1 MSDGGGD
8 GRDLAFVSYS
18 HADQVW
24 LERLQIWLKP
34 YVHEGQLRIWA
45 DPYIRTGDLWR
56 RDIAGALARS
66 RVGVLLV
73 SQHLAASDFI
83 HEVELPA
90 LRDASRRGLLKLF
103 PIPVT
108 LVGKRHVA
116 ILGLD
121 DVQWARAP
129 EQPLDALGEA
139 ACNQAMVEIV
149 DKLLDLFA
157 SAGME
162 RGEGALAP
170 STRGLPGP
178 PPLEARRSV
187 AALAPLPSGQPGV
200 LHGVPPL
207 PPHFV
212 PRASALAALER
223 ALLEGREQR
232 HGISAVA
239 KTGVHG
245 QGGIGKTVLATALA
259 RDDDV
264 RRAFADGVFWLTVG
278 QEPDLAALQRLLFEM
293 VTGRREEFVSTN
305 LGEVALREALRDKS
319 CLLILDDVW
328 HGAHAAAFD
337 VLGERGRLLVTTRD
351 AGILRALGARAEN
364 VDVLAPGD
372 AKRLIAEWAGVD
384 AEALPVE
391 ADGVAEQCGYVPL
404 ALSLA
409 GAQVAGG
416 TPWTELLAALRAGD
430 LEFLDHAHR
439 SVFKSLSLSVRA
451 LAPADADRCR
461 ELAVFPEDTAVP
473 EGVVLRLWGESGLTR
488 EQAGRLLRSF
498 ADKAL
503 LSLAG
508 DAPDRTVRLHDLQGD
523 YLRLVAR
530 DLATAHAHLL
540 AAHLRLGS
548 VGEKGPARWASLPAG
563 ETYLWRHLFHHL
575 LGAGRSATADALVTS
590 VTWLRAKIA
599 ASGVSALLA
608 DLAFLADRAPSDENR
623 RIEHAL
629 RLEAA
634 WLHGDPGALE
644 GVLYNR
650 LRSAGATAGEIERL
664 TPGLHPRIRLG
675 HPVNLGGERV
685 FRGHSGTVSACAYS
699 SDGTRI
705 LSVSSDR
712 TVREWDRSTGQE
724 LRRFEGHS
732 GSVSACA
739 YSPDGARILSA
750 SDDRTLCEWD
760 RSSGQE
766 LRRFEGHS
774 SLVIACAYSP
784 DGTRILSA
792 SFDGT
797 VREWDRSSGQELRR
811 FEGHSRVVRA
821 CAYAP
826 DGTRILSASEDRTVR
841 EWDRSSGQE
850 ILRFE
855 GHSGWVFACAY
866 SSDGTRILSASGDRT
881 LREWGRSSDQELRHF
896 EGHAGRVTACAYSP
910 NGNRILSASGDET
923 VREWDRS
930 SGQELRRFEGHSD
943 WVWACAY
950 SPDGTRILSASDDR
964 IVCEWDRSSGQE
976 LRRFEGHSDWV
987 RACAYSPDG
996 TRILSASYDETL
1008 REWDRSSGRELRR
1021 FEGHSDWIWAC
1032 AYSPDGRCILSASGD
1047 GTVREWDRS
1056 SGEEL
1061 GRFEGHLDGV
1071 SVCAY
1076 SPDGTRILSAS
1087 DDSTLFEWDRSSGQE
1102 VRRFAGHSGRVWA
1115 CAYSPGG
1122 TRILSASDDSTVKI
1136 WSSDGRCLDT
1146 LYGAAPFTCV
1156 AVTRGHFAAGDVL
1169 GNLWMLDCDWL

>member
-1 MSDGGGD
+1 MSDGGG

-34 YVHEGQLRIWA
+34 YVREGQLRIWA

-56 RDIAGALARS
+56 RNIGDALARS

-90 LRDASRRGLLKLF
+90 LRDASRHGLLKLF

-108 LVGKRHVA
+108 MVGKRHVA

-129 EQPLDALGEA
+129 GQPLDVLGEA

-149 DKLLDLFA
+149 DKLLGLFA
-157 SAGME
+157 SAGVE
-162 RGEGALAP
+162 RGEGALAF

-178 PPLEARRSV
+178 PPPEARRSV
-187 AALAPLPSGQPGV
+187 AALALLQSGQPGT

-212 PRASALAALER
+212 PRASAVAALKR

-259 RDDDV
+259 RDDEV
-264 RRAFADGVFWLTVG
+264 RRAFVDSVFWLTVG

-305 LGEVALREALRDKS
+305 LGEVALRDALGDKS
-319 CLLILDDVW
+319 CLLVLDDVW

-364 VDVLAPGD
+364 VDLLAPAD
-372 AKRLIAEWAGVD
+372 ARRLIADWAGVET
-384 AEALPVE
+384 EALPVE
-391 ADGVAEQCGYVPL
+391 ADAVAEQCGYVPL

-416 TPWTELLAALRAGD
+416 TPWADLLAALRAGD

-473 EGVVLRLWGESGLTR
+473 EAVVLRLWGEFGLTR

-503 LSLAG
+503 LSLAD
-508 DAPDRTVRLHDLQGD
+508 DAPDRIVRLHDLQGD

-530 DLATAHAHLL
+530 DLAAAHGRLL
-540 AAHLRLGS
+540 AAHLHLCSGS
-548 VGEKGPARWASLPAG
+548 EDGPARWASLRAS

-575 LGAGRSATADALVTS
+575 LGAGDSATADALVTS

-629 RLEAA
+629 RLETA

-644 GVLYNR
+644 GLLYNR
-650 LRSAGATAGEIERL
+650 LRSAGATADEIDGL
-664 TPGLHPRIRLG
+664 VPGLHPRIRLS
-675 HPVNLGGERV
+675 HPVNLGGGRV
-685 FRGHSGTVSACAYS
+685 FRGHSDGVSACAYS
-699 SDGTRI
+699 RDGTRI
-705 LSVSSDR
+705 LSASYDR
-712 TVREWDRSTGQE
+712 TLREWDRSSGQE

-732 GSVSACA
+732 GWVSACAYSRDGTRVLSASYDRTLREWDRSSGQELRGFEGHSDSVRACAYSPDGTRILSASVDRTVREWDRTSGQELRPFEGHSDGVSACAYSRDGTRILSASHDRTLREWDRSSGRELRRFEGHSYWVSACA

-750 SDDRTLCEWD
+750 SDDRTLREWD
-760 RSSGQE
+760 RSSSRE
-766 LRRFEGHS
+766 LCRFAGHS
-774 SLVIACAYSP
+774 GSVSACAYSP

-792 SFDGT
+792 S
-797 VREWDRSSGQELRR
+797 
-811 FEGHSRVVRA
+811 
-821 CAYAP
+821 
-826 DGTRILSASEDRTVR
+826 
-841 EWDRSSGQE
+841 
-850 ILRFE
+850 
-855 GHSGWVFACAY
+855 
-866 SSDGTRILSASGDRT
+866 GD
-881 LREWGRSSDQELRHF
+881 
-896 EGHAGRVTACAYSP
+896 A
-910 NGNRILSASGDET
+910 
-923 VREWDRS
+923 
-930 SGQELRRFEGHSD
+930 
-943 WVWACAY
+943 
-950 SPDGTRILSASDDR
+950 
-964 IVCEWDRSSGQE
+964 
-976 LRRFEGHSDWV
+976 
-987 RACAYSPDG
+987 
-996 TRILSASYDETL
+996 TL

-1021 FEGHSDWIWAC
+1021 FQGHSGTVSAC
-1032 AYSPDGRCILSASGD
+1032 AYSRD
-1047 GTVREWDRS
+1047 GTRILFATGDRTLREWNRS
-1056 SGEEL
+1056 SGQEL
-1061 GRFEGHLDGV
+1061 RRFEGHSYWVGACV
-1071 SVCAY
+1071 Y

-1087 DDSTLFEWDRSSGQE
+1087 GDGTLREWDRSSGRE
-1102 VRRFAGHSGRVWA
+1102 LRRFDGHSDGVSA
-1115 CAYSPGG
+1115 CAYSRDG
-1122 TRILSASDDSTVKI
+1122 TRILSASDGSTVKI

-1169 GNLWMLDCDWL
+1169 GNLWMLECEWL